1 MTKELKHAIAARIN
15 ATGETHERVIELVE
29 VMLHKMSETVV
40 IQLINQ
46 HQIDIEMM
54 IERRTK

>member
-1 MTKELKHAIAARIN
+1 MTNELKHAIAARIN
-15 ATGETHERVIELVE
+15 ATGEKHERIMELVE
-29 VMLHKMSETVV
+29 VMLHRMSETVV

-54 IERRTK
+54 VAGRTK